1 MHSKKAVRVP
11 GKKQMF
17 CKRSM
22 SKFALSLLWG
32 GNGRV
37 CGFGLSSVSFWS
49 GPARVARQAGRAR
62 GSVGMKVE

>member
-1 MHSKKAVRVP
+1 MVP
-11 GKKQMF
+11 GKSGCFVKE
-17 CKRSM
+17 SM
-22 SKFALSLLWG
+22 SKFALNLLWG

-37 CGFGLSSVSFWS
+37 CGFGLPSVSFWS